1 MSTFTSFQ
9 ECQMVQIKSINRLM
23 TAVAAATLAG
33 CGGGGEETTARVNES
48 AGGISR
54 TLAATGGE
62 SGLTGTADAK
72 TPQKD
77 LPFGTNGTATL
88 NLVNTSESWNDVVSQ
103 PDGKIVAVGLTA
115 NLPQQNWL
123 IARYLP
129 SGQLDTSFNGTGF
142 VEIDLAVDRQDNA
155 TRVVLQPDGKIVVA
169 GSSGCCDQAMVRLNA
184 DGSIDPTFGVSG
196 VVVTK
201 STVGVTSLATCVE
214 LLLLPDGSFR
224 FIGRAINQPGWGVT
238 AYNANGTLDQSFGIG
253 GNIGIVRLV
262 TQGETEPGGAV
273 LNNGLITIGGFNLGS
288 FVAARIDATTGAF
301 DPSFGTGGV

>member
-1 MSTFTSFQ
+1 M
-9 ECQMVQIKSINRLM
+9 KSSNWLM
-23 TAVAAATLAG
+23 TAVAAAALAG
-33 CGGGGEETTARVNES
+33 CGGGGEETTAGETARVNES

-62 SGLTGTADAK
+62 SGLTGTAVAQ
-72 TPQKD
+72 TLQKD
-77 LPFGTNGTATL
+77 LSFGTNGIATL
-88 NLVNTSESWNDVVSQ
+88 NLVNTSEFWNDVATQ
-103 PDGKIVAVGLTA
+103 PDGKIVAVGQTSVPP
-115 NLPQQNWL
+115 NSPQGNWL

-142 VEIDLAVDRQDNA
+142 VEIDLAVDRIDNA
-155 TRVVLQPDGKIVVA
+155 ARVVLQPDGKIVVA
-169 GSSGCCDQAMVRLNA
+169 GSRGFDQAMVRLNA

-201 STVGVTSLATCVE
+201 STVGDTGFPTCVE

-224 FIGRAINQPGWGVT
+224 FIGRAINQDGWGVT

-273 LNNGLITIGGFNLGS
+273 LNNGLITIGGFNLG
-288 FVAARIDATTGAF
+288 
-301 DPSFGTGGV
+301 